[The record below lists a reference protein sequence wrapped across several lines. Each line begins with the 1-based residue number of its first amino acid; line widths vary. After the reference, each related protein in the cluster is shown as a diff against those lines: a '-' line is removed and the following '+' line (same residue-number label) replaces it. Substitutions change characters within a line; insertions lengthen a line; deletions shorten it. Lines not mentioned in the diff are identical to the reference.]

1 MPNERGAVRQCLGCR
16 ERAARGV
23 LIRLVASPQGDLV
36 VDLKG
41 RLPGR
46 GGWVHPR
53 QACIEAV
60 SAKPGLLHRTLRY
73 AVDASRLGDGIRK
86 SVHGAVFHGLS
97 LAAAG
102 GGLVIGIDRLSSAIR
117 ESRVTEVLIACDA
130 AARTV
135 QALERVLVGEGDDRP
150 PMPIPWTREAIGAQT
165 GQGPCAVLGVVPMAA
180 TDYLRAQLQRFRE
193 LG

>member
-1 MPNERGAVRQCLGCR
+1 MRSEHRAVRQCLGCR
-16 ERAARGV
+16 ERTDRGA
-23 LIRLVASPQGDLV
+23 LIRLVASPDGSLV

-53 QACIEAV
+53 AACVAAV
-60 SAKPGLLHRTLRY
+60 SAKPGLLRRTLRSE
-73 AVDASRLGDGIRK
+73 VDASELAAQIRQ
-86 SVHGAVFHGLS
+86 SVETALFHGLS

-102 GGLVIGIDRLSSAIR
+102 GGLVVGIERLSHAIR
-117 ESRVTEVLIACDA
+117 EGRVTDVMVARDA
-130 AARTV
+130 ATRTV
-135 QALERVLVGEGDDRP
+135 QSLQRVLDDTESEQVRL
-150 PMPIPWTREAIGAQT
+150 PIPWSREAIGTQI
-165 GQGPCAVLGVVPMAA
+165 GQGPCAVLGVVPMPA